1 MARERILRAIDGA
14 DGFTFTRATES
25 TTAAHAAIA
34 PRCQRRGGGEQGRS
48 DLQSNIEA
56 MRKIAEMAA
65 SVSAKAASAAGVS
78 GWDQPPT
85 GPPGPYAGAAQ
96 GGGGGMP
103 FSGGGAEVTHTFD
116 PRFEGKIIGRQG
128 SVINE
133 LQTIHGVKLQVEKGR
148 GILLMLGTPD
158 AIARCKADIDAICVD
173 DRAGGPVLAPAAA
186 AAHVHGGR

>member
-1 MARERILRAIDGA
+1 MAAMVARDQVKAAWGDGAASNGQSEAHPDSRRTRPSRFSDAIDVPPPPPMHGA
-14 DGFTFTRATES
+14 AGG
-25 TTAAHAAIA
+25 
-34 PRCQRRGGGEQGRS
+34 GGGEQGQGRS

-103 FSGGGAEVTHTFD
+103 FSGGGGQEVTHTFD

-158 AIARCKADIDAICVD
+158 AIARCKA
-173 DRAGGPVLAPAAA
+173 
-186 AAHVHGGR
+186 